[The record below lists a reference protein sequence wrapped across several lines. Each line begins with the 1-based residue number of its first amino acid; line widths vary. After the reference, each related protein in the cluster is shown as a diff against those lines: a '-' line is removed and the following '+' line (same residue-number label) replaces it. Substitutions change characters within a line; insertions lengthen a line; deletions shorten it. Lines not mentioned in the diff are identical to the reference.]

1 MNLGGY
7 RENSG
12 RSKSGYYKGIYSGS
26 TYELVWM
33 IYNLDHGLKFE
44 RFGKLLTGFGIKYI
58 PDFIQN
64 DKLVEIKGYG
74 KPELIDLKCKVAI
87 SNGYEIDVLYKTDI
101 QHMFDYV
108 TSKYGTNKYAKLY
121 DDYKPKYEYVCDYCK
136 MNFQTDV
143 KRGRSSKHKYCSQ
156 RHAMLGARNIYISRK
171 ENGV

>member
-44 RFGKLLTGFGIKYI
+44 RFGKLLIGLGIKYI

-64 DKLVEIKGYG
+64 GKLIEIKGYG
-74 KPELIDLKCKVAI
+74 NPELIDLKCKVAI

-108 TSKYGTNKYAKLY
+108 TSTYGTKRYDELY
-121 DDYKPKYEYVCDYCK
+121 DGYKPKYEYVCDYCK
-136 MNFQTDV
+136 MNFQTNV
-143 KRGRSSKHKYCSQ
+143 KRGPLAKHKYCSQ
-156 RHAMLGARNIYISRK
+156 KHAMLGARILRKHSK
-171 ENGV
+171 ENDM